1 MNKGVKG
8 FVIGV
13 IVTLMAISI
22 VFADGVIRT
31 IEVAFNTIKL
41 QVNGVDVD
49 ADNILYNGTTY
60 VPIRKVAEMFGK
72 DVKWNSETSTVD
84 INENNQIS
92 QSTIKLSAVPE
103 KIKINNKEYRLKT
116 VLWRDFMPISPPDG
130 KPLMAIVNIQDE
142 NNSYA
147 IDEMTIEWLQEMDLN
162 GDLI

>member
-116 VLWRDFMPISPPDG
+116 VPPDG